1 MQDRHLIASGA
12 FLMLLA
18 VAFGAFGAHA
28 LKQHLS
34 SDMLAIWHTAVL
46 YHMVHALGCIAIGIL
61 MPRYQ
66 QQSTQIALAGTVML
80 IGVLVFSGS
89 LYLLALTG
97 QRWLGAITPVGGA
110 AFLAAWGMLG
120 WVVWNCRETKG

>member
-1 MQDRHLIASGA
+1 MQDRHLIAAGA

-28 LKQHLS
+28 LKPHLS
-34 SDMLAIWHTAVL
+34 ADMLAIWHTAVL
-46 YHMVHALGCIAIGIL
+46 YQMVHALGCIACGIL
-61 MPRYQ
+61 MQSYRQ
-66 QQSTQIALAGTVML
+66 QAIKIALAGTCML
-80 IGVLVFSGS
+80 IGIVIFSGS

-97 QRWLGAITPVGGA
+97 QRWLGAVTPIGGL

-120 WVVWNCRETKG
+120 WAVWRGDRG